1 MKNKKAQLKIQQ
13 MGFSLEK
20 KNYNGKE
27 TKNVSSKREL
37 LNFSDKKAQL
47 KIQQMAF
54 MLIAVTLFFVFVGM
68 FVLVYKFSDV
78 KNQANTLREQNAML
92 LATKIANSPEF
103 SCGMALGSGKTNC
116 VDADKIIA
124 LKNNIQ
130 KYDGFWGSNTNVV
143 VKIIYPKQI
152 EKECSFSNYPDCNVI
167 NLLGKDISGTYS
179 NFVSVCKKI
188 KDNGIIYDKCE
199 LGRIIVSYENQF

>member
-1 MKNKKAQLKIQQ
+1 MVIRNKF
-13 MGFSLEK
+13 G
-20 KNYNGKE
+20 
-27 TKNVSSKREL
+27 
-37 LNFSDKKAQL
+37 QL

-54 MLIAVTLFFVFVGM
+54 MLIAVTLFFVLVGM
-68 FVLVYKFSDV
+68 FVLVYKFSDI

-124 LKNNIQ
+124 LKNNIK
-130 KYDGFWGSNTNVV
+130 KYEDFWGSNTNVV
-143 VKIIYPKQI
+143 VKTIYPKEK
-152 EKECSFSNYPDCNVI
+152 EKECTFANYPDCNVI
-167 NLLGKDISGTYS
+167 NLLGKNISGTYS
-179 NFVSVCKKI
+179 NFVSVCKKENE
-188 KDNGIIYDKCE
+188 NGIIYDKCE